1 MYKMKTKIFTLITLL
16 LVSVGV
22 NAQIDRSKQPK
33 PGPAPKISLEVP
45 GEFELP
51 NGLKVLVVENHKL
64 PRVSFSLTIDNKP
77 MLEGDISGVSGL
89 LGSMLGNGT
98 TTIPKDEFNEEID
111 FLGANM
117 SFGSGRGFASSLS
130 KYSERIMELMADA
143 IINPLLTEEEFQ
155 KEKDKAIEG
164 IKSNKKSVDAVA
176 GRVGSALAYGTHHPY
191 GEFVT
196 EESVGKVT
204 LDNVNAFYQKYVR
217 PSTAY
222 LVIVGDVD
230 FMTVERQVRKYFG
243 TWENNMDIVTSVP
256 EAMPNVNY
264 AQINFVDMPNA
275 VQSNISL
282 TNNVDLKMNDVDY
295 HAVLIANKI
304 LGGGFNSYLNMNLRE
319 EHGYTYGARSSVG
332 ADKYVSRFRAG
343 ASVRNAVTDSAVVQT
358 LKEIKRIKTEPV
370 TPEALANAKAKYVGD
385 FVLALENPQTIA
397 RYALNIEL
405 NDLPKDFYT
414 TYLQKINAVTAEDVN
429 RVANTYFKIE
439 NARIIVVGKGS
450 EVLEN
455 LEKVTFEGKKV
466 PVKYYDPY
474 AKEVEKPVFSKPLPE
489 GLTAENVI
497 QKYIK
502 AIGGEDNLKK
512 VNSTL
517 INAEVTIPGAPFK
530 PQAIIKQMSPNKF
543 SMELV
548 AEGMGTLMKQN
559 FDGENGYMEQ
569 QGRKIPMDD
578 ADLTSRKSTKGLFEE
593 VFMDSSTLQL
603 ESKTTIDGTD
613 VYKINVTK
621 DGKASSRYYDV
632 ENGYLVRTDETR
644 EAEGQSVNT
653 VTDYSNYTNVNGVM
667 MPYTMKVT
675 TGPQSFIFETTE
687 VKINE
692 GVTAEDF
699 N

>member
-1 MYKMKTKIFTLITLL
+1 MKTKIFTLITLL

>member
-1 MYKMKTKIFTLITLL
+1 MKTKIFTLITLL

-466 PVKYYDPY
+466 PIKYYDPY

-502 AIGGEDNLKK
+502 AIGGQDNLKK